1 MYLLLEINAAP
12 DEILVW
18 LNSADVTYIGK
29 TQIEKEYAEGDVLV
43 YEATNLRPIT
53 QMLEVS
59 MKEKKRS
66 STLNYVEIRNL
77 RPEVH

>member
-1 MYLLLEINAAP
+1 MIKELMHDP
-12 DEILVW
+12 DEISVW

-29 TQIEKEYAEGDVLV
+29 TQIEKEYVEGDVLV
-43 YEATNLRPIT
+43 YEATTLRPIT

-66 STLNYVEIRNL
+66 STLSYVEIRNL